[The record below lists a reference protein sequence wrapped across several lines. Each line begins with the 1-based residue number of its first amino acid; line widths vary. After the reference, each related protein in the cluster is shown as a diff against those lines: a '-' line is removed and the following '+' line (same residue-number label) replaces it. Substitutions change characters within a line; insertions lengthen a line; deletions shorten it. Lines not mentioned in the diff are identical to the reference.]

1 MTGQHEAMRAALLS
15 TRIPQH
21 EGGGYEVAAAD
32 AFMVSLID
40 RITAQ
45 AQANAALQGRLD
57 AADAAASVPDA
68 PAAVVPPGA
77 PQHRGERPGR
87 AVPLVAWRSPALV
100 AGGVLVPVLAFLLT

>member
-1 MTGQHEAMRAALLS
+1 MSVDIEAMRAGLLA

-45 AQANAALQGRLD
+45 AQANAALQDRLD
-57 AADAAASVPDA
+57 TVAVSPPPPAGVVA
-68 PAAVVPPGA
+68 PPLVDPA
-77 PQHRGERPGR
+77 HRGERPGR
-87 AVPLVAWRSPALV
+87 AVPLTAWRSPALV
-100 AGGVLVPVLAFLLT
+100 AAGVVGPVLAFLVA